1 MSWAVSI
8 FRHMLDWRV
17 ERKVTLLLLLSV
29 VAVPLVLLV
38 MLHSQGAQ
46 ATMNFLVGLLTAS
59 IILFVPLSKWM
70 SHVIALRNIR
80 EINDQCT
87 QIKQGDYAN
96 VELPL
101 NDFDGSGHDFVRL
114 KRNMY
119 WMGHAIA
126 TREKRLQSAMT
137 RLAASQRQ
145 IGESLDY
152 ARLIQTSFLPDAAK
166 LDDLLP
172 GHFLIWSQRDAVGGD
187 SYWFRKWGG
196 GFFVGVMDCTGHG
209 VPGAF
214 MTLIVH
220 SLLEKAVAEADGSPA
235 AVLGSMNRLIK
246 KALRQNRK
254 DAVSDDGMDCALCY
268 VNPDAGRLTFAG
280 ARNSLFRVDADGV
293 EVIKG
298 DRCGLGYV
306 RSPEDYRF
314 SDTSI
319 HLTGK
324 QRFYMATDGLSD
336 QVGGEKRLPFGKRRF
351 MRFVND
357 GFRTP
362 MNVQREELLHL
373 FEEYQGG
380 ETRRDDVTV
389 LGFELG

>member
-1 MSWAVSI
+1 MSWAVSF

-17 ERKVTLLLLLSV
+17 ERKVTILLLLSV
-29 VAVPLVLLV
+29 VSVPLVSLV
-38 MLHSQGAQ
+38 MLHSQGPH
-46 ATMNFLVGLLTAS
+46 ATMNFLVGLLSAS

-87 QIKQGDYAN
+87 KIKQGDYAN

-101 NDFDGSGHDFVRL
+101 NDFDGAGHDFVRL

-152 ARLIQTSFLPDAAK
+152 ARLIQTSFLPDAAR
-166 LDDLLP
+166 LSDLLP
-172 GHFLIWSQRDAVGGD
+172 GHFLIWNQRDTVGGD
-187 SYWFRKWGG
+187 SYWFRKWGN

-220 SLLEKAVAEADGSPA
+220 SLLEKAVAQAEGSPA
-235 AVLGSMNRLIK
+235 RVLGGMNRLIK
-246 KALRQNRK
+246 KALRQNCK
-254 DAVSDDGMDCALCY
+254 GCMSDDGMDCALCH
-268 VNPDAGRLTFAG
+268 VDVDAGRLTFAG
-280 ARNSLFRVDADGV
+280 ACIPLFCVDENGI

-314 SDTSI
+314 TNNI
-319 HLTGK
+319 IPLTGK
-324 QRFYMATDGLSD
+324 KRFYMATDGLSD

-351 MRFVND
+351 LDFVKD
-357 GFRTP
+357 GFHTP
-362 MNVQREELLHL
+362 MKVQREELLRL
-373 FEEYQGG
+373 FEMYQGG
-380 ETRRDDVTV
+380 ESRRDDVTV